1 MVSEAI
7 KSPSQT
13 QARKSRPGSASKSEE
28 RPYATRNGGV
38 RPSATAV
45 SKPDRQTDKRSL
57 DQPSEPLQKTYAKLD
72 KQQKSLEQRLQQM
85 SEDNRQTLKDVM
97 AELETDLN
105 NKLELQNERIMH
117 LEQDYEQVLGDY
129 LAVQERVKQLEERLE
144 SSQSCSTSAAESDR
158 PERSLPSQAAP
169 SGQWEQVLS
178 KLSRLTDCKMQDQHL
193 ADQAARK
200 KKELNAVLRNFEQEE
215 DKTSDT
221 LKEKVDAMLAEKLE
235 TTVLSD
241 CSYQEAMLHRVL

>member
-1 MVSEAI
+1 
-7 KSPSQT
+7 
-13 QARKSRPGSASKSEE
+13 
-28 RPYATRNGGV
+28 
-38 RPSATAV
+38 
-45 SKPDRQTDKRSL
+45 
-57 DQPSEPLQKTYAKLD
+57 
-72 KQQKSLEQRLQQM
+72 M
-85 SEDNRQTLKDVM
+85 SEDNKQTLKDVM

-105 NKLELQNERIMH
+105 NKLELQNQRIQH

-144 SSQSCSTSAAESDR
+144 SSQTCSTSAVESDR
-158 PERSLPSQAAP
+158 PERSLPLQAAP

-178 KLSRLTDCKMQDQHL
+178 RVSRLTDCKMQDQDL
-193 ADQAARK
+193 ADQEARK

-215 DKTSDT
+215 DETPGT